1 MFAMLM
7 KACFRVCCTVIH
19 LLIFWYFLLLCCL
32 AFFLQDRSEN
42 VLYRLK
48 VSFIE
53 IYKEEARDLLEFESK
68 ELHIREDDKGN
79 TSKSDHSM
87 TNYDL

>member
-1 MFAMLM
+1 MDVNIL
-7 KACFRVCCTVIH
+7 
-19 LLIFWYFLLLCCL
+19 YFL
-32 AFFLQDRSEN
+32 QERSEN

-53 IYKEEARDLLEFESK
+53 IYREEARDLLEFESK

-79 TSKSDHSM
+79 TSELVACLK
-87 TNYDL
+87 LAFCF